1 MADPTP
7 WLPEGLAADDVAR
20 GSYITIDEL
29 EDEAGAAR
37 VTPWPVLDERHRLRF
52 PDRDR
57 GFTIA
62 ADGPRVAAIADR
74 YREERRPLRIGDVF
88 WAIVRRPARP
98 DRSDLADILDGPLL
112 DVTAAAREAAK
123 TQYFA
128 AVAAVLGV
136 DDVARLYEDLMET

>member
-1 MADPTP
+1 MADPIP
-7 WLPEGLAADDVAR
+7 WQPEGLATEDVAR

-29 EDEAGAAR
+29 EDDAGAAR

-52 PDRDR
+52 PDRER

-74 YREERRPLRIGDVF
+74 YRSERRPLRIGDVF
-88 WAIVRRPARP
+88 WAVVDRPERP
-98 DRSDLADILDGPLL
+98 DRSDLADIVVAPLL
-112 DVTAAAREAAK
+112 DITTAAREAAK

-136 DDVARLYEDLMET
+136 EDVDALFQDLMET